1 MCSQAPDWLILP
13 GASRA
18 VLIDSSDWSTKR
30 GGGEEGSVRVPSG
43 WHRGGGGGGEGGGG
57 GAGAT
62 WYRENS
68 STCSNVLGASTRAD
82 KLL

>member
-1 MCSQAPDWLILP
+1 LP

-30 GGGEEGSVRVPSG
+30 GG
-43 WHRGGGGGGEGGGG
+43 RGGKKEVCACRVAGTGVEGGGGEGGGG

>member
-1 MCSQAPDWLILP
+1 VCAC
-13 GASRA
+13 
-18 VLIDSSDWSTKR
+18 
-30 GGGEEGSVRVPSG
+30 RVAG
-43 WHRGGGGGGEGGGG
+43 TGVEGGGEGGGG

>member
-1 MCSQAPDWLILP
+1 
-13 GASRA
+13 
-18 VLIDSSDWSTKR
+18 
-30 GGGEEGSVRVPSG
+30 VPSG
-43 WHRGGGGGGEGGGG
+43 WHRGGGVGGGERGEGG

>member
-1 MCSQAPDWLILP
+1 MP

-30 GGGEEGSVRVPSG
+30 GGGGGKKEVCACRVAG
-43 WHRGGGGGGEGGGG
+43 TGVEGGGEGGGG

>member
-1 MCSQAPDWLILP
+1 LP

-30 GGGEEGSVRVPSG
+30 GGGKKEVCACRVAG
-43 WHRGGGGGGEGGGG
+43 TGVEGGGEGGGG